1 MNTLKAITVLITVLF
16 LSACKKEKITNEEP
30 IPVEFKYDIFIKEDS
45 VVNEVG
51 CYYPL
56 YNPN

>member
-1 MNTLKAITVLITVLF
+1 MNTLKTISVITALLLIVLLF
-16 LSACKKEKITNEEP
+16 LSACEKEKITNEEP
-30 IPVEFKYDIFIKEDS
+30 IPVEFKEDS